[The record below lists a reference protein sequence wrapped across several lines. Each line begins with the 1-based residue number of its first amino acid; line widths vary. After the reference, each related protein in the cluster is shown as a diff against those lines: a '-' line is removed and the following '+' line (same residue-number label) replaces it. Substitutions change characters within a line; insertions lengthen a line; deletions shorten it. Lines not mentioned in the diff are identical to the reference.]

1 MVKEA
6 LLLLDELAGALTR
19 LREGRPAGNEA
30 SARALEEISGAIA
43 ATRAYLHDEFL
54 LLDGSRESARWSGL
68 VRLWRQAAAGV
79 RAFDLA
85 RSERALVKKEGWAEA
100 RRWKKL
106 EKDLEWARLEVVLE
120 HCRWLRERVAAAPR

>member
-6 LLLLDELAGALTR
+6 LQLLDELARAVAR

-30 SARALEEISGAIA
+30 SARALEEVSGAIA

-54 LLDGSRESARWSGL
+54 LLDGSRESARWSAL
-68 VRLWRQAAAGV
+68 VRLWRQCAAGI

-85 RSERALVKKEGWAEA
+85 RAERALVRKEGWAEA
-100 RRWKKL
+100 RRWRRL
-106 EKDLEWARLEVVLE
+106 EKDLESARLEVMIE
-120 HCRWLRERVAAAPR
+120 HCRWLRDQVSPASR

>member
-6 LLLLDELAGALTR
+6 LQLLDELVQALAR
-19 LREGRPAGNEA
+19 LRDGRPAGHEA
-30 SARALEEISGAIA
+30 SARALEGVSGAVA

-68 VRLWRQAAAGV
+68 VRLWRQSAAGI

-85 RSERALVKKEGWAEA
+85 RAERALVKKEGWAEA

-106 EKDLEWARLEVVLE
+106 DKDLEWARLEVVLE
-120 HCRWLRERVAAAPR
+120 HCRWLRERVAPAPR